1 LGASQKCRWREARN
15 KARELKEKIRQGI
28 DPVQERKDHRLK
40 LVQSNARSLSFA
52 EAAKRCHAVKAQE
65 FKNTKHAAQ
74 WLTTLEKY
82 VIPQLGKL
90 PVAEIDTPQVLAVL
104 QPIWAEVPETA
115 SRVRQRIAAV
125 FDWSRAVKIR
135 TAPSHCDSQF

>member
-1 LGASQKCRWREARN
+1 MSCRESA
-15 KARELKEKIRQGI
+15 
-28 DPVQERKDHRLK
+28 
-40 LVQSNARSLSFA
+40 
-52 EAAKRCHAVKAQE
+52 E
-65 FKNTKHAAQ
+65 FKNAKHAAQ

-115 SRVRQRIAAV
+115 SSVRQRISAV
-125 FDWSRAVKIR
+125 FD
-135 TAPSHCDSQF
+135 